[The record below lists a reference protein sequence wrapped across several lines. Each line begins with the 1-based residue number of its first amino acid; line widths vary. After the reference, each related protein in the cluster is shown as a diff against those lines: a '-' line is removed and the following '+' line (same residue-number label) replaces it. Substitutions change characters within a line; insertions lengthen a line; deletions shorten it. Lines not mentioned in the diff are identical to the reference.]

1 MADNDTT
8 TNEIPTV
15 RELVNGQYERLS
27 KLAAGSRT
35 SEDMFYNAKALQEIQ
50 KADIYSLTE
59 AAITAAHDSANARD
73 EVNQAVI
80 DAQAFNILY
89 EEGRVAR
96 TMVNDLAPDGDLT
109 PWSTWLA
116 DVRDDVLTRT
126 LPSNGAILDGSEI
139 IIKDRYGRASN
150 NAINIAGPIE
160 DVADDDPL
168 TISSDYGWVWLRWMK
183 AESKW
188 IVIAGAV

>member
-8 TNEIPTV
+8 TNAVPTV

-27 KLAAGSRT
+27 KLAEGSRT
-35 SEDMFYNAKALQEIQ
+35 SEDMFYNAKALQEVQ

-59 AAITAAHDSANARD
+59 AAITAAHDAASSRD
-73 EVNQAVI
+73 AVSQAVI
-80 DAQAFNILY
+80 DAQSFNTLY
-89 EEGRVAR
+89 EEGRIAR
-96 TMVNDLAPDGDLT
+96 TMVNDMAPDGDLS

-116 DVRDDVLTRT
+116 DVTENEVTRT
-126 LPSNGAILDGSEI
+126 LPSDEAILDGSEI
-139 IIKDRYGRASN
+139 IIKDRFGRASN

-160 DVADDDPL
+160 DVADEETL
-168 TISSDYGWVWLRWMK
+168 SISSDYGWVWLRWMK

>member
-116 DVRDDVLTRT
+116 DVRDEVLTRT

>member
-96 TMVNDLAPDGDLT
+96 TMVNDMAPDGDLT